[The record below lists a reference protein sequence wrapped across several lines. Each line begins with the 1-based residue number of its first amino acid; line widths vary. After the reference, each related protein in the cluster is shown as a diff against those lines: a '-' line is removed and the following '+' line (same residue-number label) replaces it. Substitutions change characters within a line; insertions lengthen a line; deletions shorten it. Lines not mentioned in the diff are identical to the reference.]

1 VRWTDVNCG
10 RRSRRL
16 AYKKGAECGD
26 SALAGPDG
34 YGTCTKEIR
43 NSSATLDPIAEL
55 QVAISLYQSL
65 QGEHGAGDGVD

>member
-1 VRWTDVNCG
+1 MRRFSFSGPRWI
-10 RRSRRL
+10 R
-16 AYKKGAECGD
+16 YMYE
-26 SALAGPDG
+26 
-34 YGTCTKEIR
+34 EIR